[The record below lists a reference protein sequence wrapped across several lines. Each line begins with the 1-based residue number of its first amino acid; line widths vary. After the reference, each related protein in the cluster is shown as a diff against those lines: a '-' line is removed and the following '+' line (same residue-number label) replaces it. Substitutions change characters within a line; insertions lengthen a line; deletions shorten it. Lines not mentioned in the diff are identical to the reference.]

1 MKDLK
6 FYKLQASGND
16 FILIDKGSF
25 LKKKDKKHLSQF
37 AKKYCLRKQAIG
49 ADGMLIIEPSKK
61 ADFKMRIFNADGT
74 EAEMCGNGARCA
86 ALWKAFFSRRKS
98 KGKIKFDT
106 KAGIIEAELIKR
118 IKNDKNVFAAEIKA
132 KVTESFGLE
141 ENIPVTIMGRKI
153 KINYINTGVPH
164 VVIFTEGLIN
174 IDVERIGRLIRRHK
188 KFMPEGTNVNFIEPV
203 EDGKIKIRTYE
214 RGVEAETLAC
224 GTGSIAAAIIYSM
237 KRKGSK
243 DKYNSIQNIKIQTKG
258 GETLKV
264 SFKIDDE
271 KIEDV
276 WLEGK
281 ASCIYQGQIA
291 VK

>member
-1 MKDLK
+1 MESIK
-6 FYKLQASGND
+6 FHKVQASGND
-16 FILIDKGSF
+16 FILIDKRSF
-25 LKKKDKKHLSQF
+25 LKNKDKKYLSQF

-49 ADGMLIIEPSKK
+49 ADGMLVIEPSKK
-61 ADFKMRIFNADGT
+61 ADFKMRIFNADGS
-74 EAEMCGNGARCA
+74 EAEMCGNGARCVV
-86 ALWKAFFSRRKS
+86 LWKAFFSRRKS
-98 KGKIKFDT
+98 KKKIKFDT
-106 KAGIIEAELIKR
+106 KAGIIEAELIR
-118 IKNDKNVFAAEIKA
+118 RVKNDENVSTAEIKV
-132 KVTESFGLE
+132 KVTESFGLK

-153 KINYINTGVPH
+153 KINFINTGVPH
-164 VVIFTEGLIN
+164 VVIFTEGLTK
-174 IDVERIGRLIRRHK
+174 IDVEKIGRLIRRHK

-237 KRKGSK
+237 KIKRSK
-243 DKYNSIQNIKIQTKG
+243 DESSSIQNIKIQTKG
-258 GETLKV
+258 GETLKA
-264 SFKIDDE
+264 SFKIENE